1 VQINSLQ
8 SSWSPQASPSVGPL
22 RGISTQPFI
31 PTAPKVAPVEFA
43 PAGPVDPQSAL
54 KSWLN
59 QYSSSQNG
67 LFDRVVADSSAE
79 ATMFRRGLMISGVVT
94 LAGNFAE

>member
-1 VQINSLQ
+1 MQINALQ
-8 SSWSPQASPSVGPL
+8 TSFTPSVGYL
-22 RGISTQPFI
+22 RGVTAQPFI
-31 PTAPKVAPVEFA
+31 PGVPKVQPVETA

-59 QYSSSQNG
+59 QYSSGQNS

-94 LAGNFAE
+94 LPTAVAE